1 MSEKEELS
9 NQEKI
14 VKDYLEQQIK
24 KDSVLKSL
32 YVPAKIKDCF
42 QYITNLAR
50 EKAVNGC
57 AMIED
62 VQVFKW
68 ARDYYLDELPKHADK
83 KTVEIVQNK
92 NEKTV
97 SDDIV
102 KNKTVS
108 IKKDSDDNLLFE
120 F

>member
-1 MSEKEELS
+1 MSEKEGLS
-9 NQEKI
+9 RQEQI

-24 KDSVLKSL
+24 SDNALKSL
-32 YVPAKIKDCF
+32 YVPSKIKDCF
-42 QYITNLAR
+42 HYITNLAK

-62 VQVFKW
+62 SQVFKW
-68 ARDYYLDELPKHADK
+68 ARDYYLDELPKMADK
-83 KTVEIVQNK
+83 KTVEIVEKK
-92 NEKTV
+92 NDETV

-102 KNKTVS
+102 N
-108 IKKDSDDNLLFE
+108 IKKDNDNNLLFE